1 MKIRKYDTPDTLFY
15 CDPPYVSAE
24 KYYDVPFMME
34 DHERLAGLLKG
45 IKGKFVL
52 SYYDHPFIRE
62 QYSGYRILT
71 KEVSKHSYGMT
82 VNSKAKERPK
92 GQELLI

>member
-1 MKIRKYDTPDTLFY
+1 KYDTPDTLFY
-15 CDPPYVSAE
+15 LDPPYIAAE
-24 KYYDVPFMME
+24 KYYEVPFTME
-34 DHERLAGLLKG
+34 DHERLAALLKE

-82 VNSKAKERPK
+82 VNSKSKERPK
-92 GQELLI
+92 GQEVLIMNY